1 MWIKHEM
8 IKENKKTL
16 YPKNENNKFLK
27 LVSNAVLHYN
37 NIPQIIT

>member
-1 MWIKHEM
+1 MHEM
-8 IKENKKTL
+8 IKENQKTF
-16 YPKNENNKFLK
+16 YPKNENKFLK